1 MNINHQTT
9 LKLSGEIIKIM
20 GLVNVARLAL
30 GNTDEEVERAD
41 VAYTL
46 AAVSKMLNDLDT
58 QVQNFGFKKLE
69 AVA

>member
-46 AAVSKMLNDLDT
+46 AVVTQMLDELDT

>member
-46 AAVSKMLNDLDT
+46 AAVSKMLDDLDT

>member
-46 AAVSKMLNDLDT
+46 AAVSKMLDDLDT

-69 AVA
+69 AVV